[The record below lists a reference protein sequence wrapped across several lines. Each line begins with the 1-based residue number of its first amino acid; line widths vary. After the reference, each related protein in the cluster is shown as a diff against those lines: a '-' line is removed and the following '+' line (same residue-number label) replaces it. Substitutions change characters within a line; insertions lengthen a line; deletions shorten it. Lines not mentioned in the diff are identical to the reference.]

1 MKLALRIFA
10 LGLIVAA
17 GVVGNTLP
25 RPQTLSAIHQA
36 SVPGPTPTCNPF
48 VQKCGNIR

>member
-1 MKLALRIFA
+1 MKLVIRIFV
-10 LGLIVAA
+10 LGVIVAA
-17 GVVGNTLP
+17 AVVGNTLP
-25 RPQTLSAIHQA
+25 KPQAVGAIHQS